1 MLPRAGKSNRMID
14 FFGNMKLL
22 APSFLMHSTLV
33 GAPSRSAMFGAPRMW
48 QAMSPSAPQ
57 PKS

>member
-14 FFGNMKLL
+14 FLGNMKSLV
-22 APSFLMHSTLV
+22 PSFLMHSTLV
-33 GAPSRSAMFGAPRMW
+33 GDPSFSAILGAPRMW

>member
-1 MLPRAGKSNRMID
+1 MEPRAGKSNRMID

-22 APSFLMHSTLV
+22 VPSFMMHSTLV
-33 GAPSRSAMFGAPRMW
+33 GLPSLSAMFGAPRMW
-48 QAMSPSAPQ
+48 HAMSPRAPQ